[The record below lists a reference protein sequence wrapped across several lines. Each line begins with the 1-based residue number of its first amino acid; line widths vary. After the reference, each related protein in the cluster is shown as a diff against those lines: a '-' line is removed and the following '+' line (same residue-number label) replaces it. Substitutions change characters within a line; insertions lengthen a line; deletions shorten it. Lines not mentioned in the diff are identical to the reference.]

1 MWDTDLC
8 SRTKSLTTS
17 LKTINDLPILQTKET
32 SKYSF
37 QLIIQ
42 RWHFFFYCFLWIK
55 LWIMWVAFK
64 IGWDILKRNFLKA
77 ICKYIYLFQQHIWL
91 RTLLKSRRVIKWL
104 NWLYNSSNFYSY
116 SRYFSYSNLTD
127 FFFFSPHQ
135 WSQLS
140 LMFYSHEVGVFFIF
154 QCIKSHF
161 LK

>member
-64 IGWDILKRNFLKA
+64 IGWDILKRKFLKA

-116 SRYFSYSNLTD
+116 SRYFSYSISLI
-127 FFFFSPHQ
+127 FFFSPHQ